1 MPNTFT
7 SNVFSSTYKDDF
19 DSSDNFHRIL
29 FKSGRALQAREL
41 TQMQTIIQEEIERF
55 GRNIFTDGAA
65 VNPGGPS
72 INNSYPFVKLAST
85 PTDGP
90 GLVGTELTGADSTVK
105 ARVLEYVAPIGND
118 PATIY
123 VQYTNTSGG
132 NSGASSVT
140 FNPGESIGSV
150 SVQQNNTAEDPAVGF
165 GCKIHN
171 DAGDF
176 FVRGHFVRAN
186 AQGIILSKYSKSPTA
201 TVGFKVTE
209 DIVTTADDTSLFDNQ
224 GNVPN
229 TTAPGADRYRIRME
243 LTTQAIVD
251 ALVAGGTPT
260 NFMYYCRVL
269 DGRIVDQVRGTDSY
283 SKINDLLATRT
294 KEESGN
300 YIAKRFSTD
309 LSQTNDKTKSVI
321 TVSPGLAYVNGYRAE
336 NEFSTVL
343 EIPKSRNKSEAKLED
358 TGVGYGQYF
367 ICNTLKGR
375 LDTNT
380 LQTVNLSTHATDPSS
395 STIGNAKVRYVE
407 KDGSNFKVYL
417 FDIKMD
423 SGEQLRNIKC
433 LGIDAN
439 NVAVIVREGSS
450 GSEKAVIKESTNT
463 SLVFPLDHTR
473 PFSISLPSFK
483 VQRIVTGTSDGAG
496 AMSIAGQLNVGD
508 ASGESYTDLSEIIV
522 TRQNGAEVTGF
533 TATSS
538 SSGTATLSF
547 TGLGVNNTALIVYAK
562 VNKTAVR
569 TRSKVISADIEVT
582 GDVLTDAETG
592 VKYVDLLKTD
602 IHSVSEIRKTNSSGE
617 DVSSLFSIDNGQRV
631 SHYDKG
637 RLVLN
642 GGASDPGT
650 DVYVKFKHFIHG
662 DGDFFTVNSYPDPYE
677 DIPDYKVDDRTIL
690 NLRDVIDF
698 RSSVNAASG
707 ASAFTGGTT
716 GGVNEVPQNGD
727 TINFTAQYYL
737 RRSDKIYIN
746 TQGVVE
752 VKQGTPGFNSPIPP
766 APEGTLGLFEVE
778 HNPYGL
784 TAKDV
789 VVRPIEAKRFTMRDI
804 GRLEK
809 RVDKLEEVT
818 SLSLLELDTS
828 SLLVLD
834 ADGRPRSKSGFF
846 VDNFT
851 DRSFSDVQNPEY
863 RAAINPT
870 SGVLQPQQIEDNI
883 ILRYNATKS
892 SNTVLKGDTV
902 YINHTHTPAIEQLK
916 VTGFENVNPFAVLT
930 GVGNLELSPA
940 SDEWIDTITLPDV
953 VIEETA
959 IEEVGDPLYLGTGY
973 PVFFATALSF
983 PIGSGFTG
991 NLQGNYGEIPYGQGC
1006 YAAAATWNHTGAMI
1020 SETPGN
1026 EEFVRKDPDSPTG
1039 FSPNIVVGSY
1049 VINEI
1054 TDTVEVSRISIP
1066 FIRPRIVN
1074 FKAQG
1079 LRPNTRFYPFFD
1091 GVSVDAYVRE
1101 ESTFKSMSDD
1111 TNYEKN
1117 SGEKLGFG
1125 GVHPGGQ
1132 TQLISDDNGQIIGSF
1147 FIPNYPS
1154 VDGSTPLQFSTGTR
1168 EFKLLDISTNNDN
1181 DATSRA
1187 ARNYTAS
1194 GILREEQNTV
1204 VSTRVEQIRP
1214 VIWTDFQQVDQR
1226 DPLAQ
1231 TFRVT
1236 DPYGMFLTKLDLF
1249 FKKKD
1254 SSIPV
1259 EVQIR
1264 PVVNGVPS
1272 STNIIANAVKFVNP
1286 GPSDGGPVF
1295 LPASQ
1300 TSTAV
1305 LAAPTNFEFDEPIF
1319 LQPDTEYAVVVLAES
1334 NEYEAYVAETYAF
1347 ELGSTEKKVNKQP
1360 AMGSLFKSQNGSTW
1374 EPDQTKDL
1382 MFRLYKAVFDT
1393 ADGYAVFENGE
1404 VQRQTLLS
1412 NPLYLENGGTEVKVL
1427 VPNHSFF
1434 VGDSIDIRG
1443 LDSDA
1448 NTRYNGI
1455 LGTDIMGSRTITKVD
1470 GFGLTFEVDGIPDD
1484 TQDSATS
1491 SGRFGGARGSLT
1503 IDKQIG
1509 MDGMIPY
1516 FTSLTPETTD
1526 LKYNVKFTSGK
1537 SLASTNQTAYI
1548 TDATFTTDLRLRE
1561 ENLFTSPKIIASKVG
1576 EANNLAAGT
1585 KSLSFKV
1592 DMTTKNADVSPLI
1605 DASRTSAIT
1614 LRNMVDNQPSNT
1626 VLGYVAETN
1635 AFGGSA
1641 LSKHMTSIQTLE
1653 EPAVGLKIILA
1664 ARRPAGSDFDVYF
1677 RTSTDGNNIFATD
1690 WTLAAAES
1698 AVAPDARNFR
1708 EYRYLLGGV
1717 GGTLNA
1723 FTQYQLKIVLRS
1735 NNSSTVP
1742 RIKDLRSIAL
1752 AV

>member
-105 ARVLEYVAPIGND
+105 ARVLEYVAPTATD

-123 VQYTNTSGG
+123 VQYTDTSGG
-132 NSGASSVT
+132 NTGASAVT
-140 FNPGESIGSV
+140 FNAGESLGSV
-150 SVQQNNTAEDPAVGF
+150 SVQQTNDAVNPAVGF

-176 FVRGHFVRAN
+176 FVRGHFVRAS
-186 AQGIILSKYSKSPTA
+186 AQGLIISKYSKSPTA
-201 TVGFKVTE
+201 TVGFKVIE

-224 GNVPN
+224 GSVPN

-243 LTTQAIVD
+243 LSTQSLVD
-251 ALVAGGTPT
+251 ILIAGGTPT

-269 DGRIVDQVRGTDSY
+269 DGRIVDQVRGTDNY

-300 YIAKRFSTD
+300 YIAKRFTTD
-309 LSQTNDKTKSVI
+309 LSQTNDGTKSVI

-336 NEFSTVL
+336 NEFATVL
-343 EIPKSRNKSEAKLED
+343 EVPKSRNKSAAELED
-358 TGVGYGQYF
+358 TGIGYGQYF
-367 ICNTLKGR
+367 ICNVLKGR

-380 LQTVNLSTHATDPSS
+380 LQTVNLQSAVTHGGSKLGT
-395 STIGNAKVRYVE
+395 AKVRYVE
-407 KDGSNFKVYL
+407 KDGTNFKVYL

-423 SGEQLRNIKC
+423 SGEQLRNVKS
-433 LGIDAN
+433 LGTNTTNYAD
-439 NVAVIVREGSS
+439 IVTEGTSPA
-450 GSEKAVIKESTNT
+450 KAVIKESNKTT
-463 SLVFPLDHTR
+463 LVFPLDHTR
-473 PFSISLPSFK
+473 PSSISLPSFK
-483 VQRIVTGTSDGAG
+483 VQRIVTGTSDGSG
-496 AMSIAGQLNVGD
+496 NMSIAGQLNSGSVT
-508 ASGESYTDLSEIIV
+508 GESYTDLSEIIV
-522 TRQNGAEVTGF
+522 TRLNGAVVTGF
-533 TATSS
+533 TPDGAGST
-538 SSGTATLSF
+538 TLTF
-547 TGLGVNNTALIVYAK
+547 TNLGVNNQDLIVYAK
-562 VNKTAVR
+562 VNKTSVR
-569 TRSKVISADIEVT
+569 TRSKTLSVDIEVT

-602 IHSVSEIRKTNSSGE
+602 IHSVSEIKKTNSSGE

-662 DGDFFTVNSYPDPYE
+662 AGDFFSVNSYNEDFISYE

-698 RSSVNAASG
+698 RSSVNASAG
-707 ASAFTGGTT
+707 ASAFTGGAS
-716 GGVNEVPQNGD
+716 GGVNEIPQNGD
-727 TINFTAQYYL
+727 TVNFTAKYYL
-737 RRSDKIYIN
+737 RRSDKIFIN

-752 VKQGTPGFNSPIPP
+752 TIQGTPGFNSPIPS

-846 VDNFT
+846 VDNFK

-870 SGVLQPQQIEDNI
+870 TGLLQPQQVEDNV

-953 VIEETA
+953 VINSTA

-973 PVFFATALSF
+973 PVYFATALSF

-1006 YAAAATWNHTGAMI
+1006 YAGAATWNHTGAII

-1026 EEFVRKDPDSPTG
+1026 EELVRKDPDSPTG
-1039 FSPNIVVGSY
+1039 FSPNIVTGSY

-1079 LRPNTRFYPFFD
+1079 LRPNTRFFPFFD

-1101 ESTFKSMSDD
+1101 ETTFKSMSSDI
-1111 TNYEKN
+1111 NYEKN
-1117 SGEKLGFG
+1117 STEKLGFG
-1125 GVHPGGQ
+1125 GVHPEGQ

-1147 FIPNYPS
+1147 FIPNIPS
-1154 VDGSTPLQFSTGTR
+1154 VDGGVALQFSTGTR

-1204 VSTRVEQIRP
+1204 TSTRVEQIRP

-1286 GPSDGGPVF
+1286 GPSNQGPVF
-1295 LPASQ
+1295 LPTAQ

-1393 ADGYAVFENGE
+1393 ADGYAVFENGV
-1404 VQRQTLLS
+1404 VQRQSLLS
-1412 NPLYLENGGTEVKVL
+1412 NPLYLENGGTAVKVL
-1427 VPNHSFF
+1427 VPNHNLL

-1455 LGTDIMGSRTITKVD
+1455 LGTDIMGSRTITAVD
-1470 GFGLTFEVDGIPDD
+1470 GFGLTFEVDGTAGT

-1491 SGRFGGARGSLT
+1491 SGRFGGARGTLT

-1509 MDGMIPY
+1509 MDGIIPY
-1516 FTSLTPETTD
+1516 FTSLAPETTD

-1537 SLASTNQTAYI
+1537 SLAGSETPYQ
-1548 TDATFTTDLRLRE
+1548 TDASYTTDLRLRE
-1561 ENLFTSPKIIASKVG
+1561 ENLFTSPKLIASKAS
-1576 EANNLAAGT
+1576 EANTSNFAAGV

-1605 DASRTSAIT
+1605 DASRSSVIT
-1614 LRNMVDNQPSNT
+1614 LRNMVDNQPTNT

-1664 ARRPAGSDFDVYF
+1664 ALRPNGSDFDVYY

-1690 WTLAAAES
+1690 WILAAAES

-1735 NNSSTVP
+1735 NSSSTVP
-1742 RIKDLRSIAL
+1742 KIKDLRSIAL